1 MNREKGVGV
10 SRLLSRWTIGPRRS
24 SKLVAAFAAIALI
37 AACGGDATT
46 GPSSSSSNPVG
57 SYTMT
62 TVNGKAVPTSLFA
75 DGAFSYD
82 ITGGTMKLTSDGKFS
97 AVTNYRQTVPG
108 SVEMFVDSIAGTWT
122 QSGSSLQMTIADGS
136 TATATFDKS
145 SLTLSATDEG
155 VTMTVVYGNRK

>member
-1 MNREKGVGV
+1 
-10 SRLLSRWTIGPRRS
+10 
-24 SKLVAAFAAIALI
+24 
-37 AACGGDATT
+37 
-46 GPSSSSSNPVG
+46 
-57 SYTMT
+57 MT